1 MSGFDHLDLIW
12 LSERNMAVI
21 YVSGDA
27 PGDFV
32 TAAIILKG
40 ADGTDQF
47 IPYEGYLEGAPIGFS
62 IGRDE
67 TYSVSVI
74 GFGPSTEPIELAMWT
89 LDKDFLGDSFLSSGA
104 QFPKSQSPKSQSSK
118 SLPSNSLALI
128 ETSDAV
134 DMSLLGFGERTR
146 DWQEE
151 TLSEIG
157 FNTIDYS
164 LQGGVEYSDLL
175 SNFLQD
181 MRGLD
186 DETFT
191 SFFVTAT
198 PSKTLDDEV
207 IVGPSLHLRP
217 MHHFHFGLSVQCHSL
232 VIEEEALR
240 VDAGTIYGEVEELS
254 NPMEGAAILNRHG
267 GLETRDVPELIL
279 NAGPTRDQVDF
290 LLGHG
295 YQIHWRRQFENWSSD
310 DGVTGHAPETEFL
323 DVSSLG
329 ISSLQAGRSDGRPF
343 IMQPFLERSHL
354 LQHEGQHFFRFE
366 VEDAII
372 GDVVGVVFSSEEASL
387 DIDLHI
393 EGELKYQLQS
403 EKALLFIFMGADG
416 FVPLTDDILMMPDNL
431 GVSARLEGH
440 IDQALKSVQSSRS
453 LKKERYRS
461 AKGLLE
467 RDSSLQEIFE
477 TDALQDL
484 ASDGPF
490 GPELM
495 VYRDH
500 ILRVAHSADMAHW
513 MVDLSAAPKGMRR
526 GKLIDMLRFEMFNKA
541 PQLAHALVFNQSFRQ
556 KFQSKPI
563 DPHSF
568 QMPVLEYL
576 MSKLYSDP
584 VIDWAMRL
592 KGESQAILWH
602 LVLKRPD
609 MVEQLYDLKLE
620 PDIALNPFD
629 DQVLSHVETA
639 LQDSHQINVDLIEK
653 KVIPIFRAMGDDAK
667 AKDLT
672 DFAHALQFGADGK
685 ALSLGELSVCLAAVE
700 RASDQWSLW
709 CEQASSIFQP
719 LVDPLGLDLPLFDK
733 SAGGDTEPGADEDI
747 TFEAAKNADE
757 LRRSIGHLIERLIKE
772 QELPSELLD
781 QGLEFIDGLETNVL
795 LEEIAKK
802 LDLALKYQRDLAVG
816 VQVVF
821 DEFDV
826 TLNDLEIIQSLSPEI
841 WPKLAD
847 FPPSFA
853 DPLKKQQRSSKSVF
867 DKLIKNFA
875 QKAHPNDELFHT
887 TLKNA
892 LSDLETSLP
901 LLHWLEVGEDMEK
914 RVKTLQKKLNT
925 ALLKVNP
932 ASVKLRRSKVLS
944 QAVKDIVEAERQGP
958 FGWPLLVQSLDI
970 IEQDLPKELM

>member
-12 LSERNMAVI
+12 LSEQNLAVI
-21 YVSGDA
+21 YVSGEA
-27 PGDFV
+27 PGDYV

-47 IPYEGYLEGAPIGFS
+47 IPYDGYLEGAPIGFS

-67 TYSVSVI
+67 TYNVSVI

-89 LDKDFLGDSFLSSGA
+89 LDHEFETQDFTQKQSASTGDLSLSQASGA
-104 QFPKSQSPKSQSSK
+104 QV
-118 SLPSNSLALI
+118 
-128 ETSDAV
+128 SDVV
-134 DMSLLGFGERTR
+134 DLSLLGFGERSR
-146 DWQEE
+146 EWQGENL
-151 TLSEIG
+151 TEIG

-164 LQGGVEYSDLL
+164 IQGGVEYGDLL

-186 DETFT
+186 DENFT

-198 PSKTLDDEV
+198 PSKIIDGEV
-207 IVGPSLHLRP
+207 FVGPSLHLRP
-217 MHHFHFGLSVQCHSL
+217 MHHFHFGLSIQCHSL
-232 VIEEEALR
+232 EIEHEAER
-240 VDAGTIYGEVEELS
+240 VDVGTIYSEAEDLT
-254 NPMEGAAILNRHG
+254 NPMEGAAILSRHG
-267 GLETRDVPELIL
+267 GFETRDVPELIL
-279 NAGPTRDQVDF
+279 NAGPSREQVEF
-290 LLGHG
+290 LLTNSF
-295 YQIHWRRQFENWSSD
+295 QIHWRRQLENWSSGD
-310 DGVTGHAPETEFL
+310 MSEKDGFREIDFL
-323 DVSSLG
+323 KGPDLND
-329 ISSLQAGRSDGRPF
+329 QPF
-343 IMQPFLERSHL
+343 VMQPFSERSHL
-354 LQHEGQHFFRFE
+354 FQHGGQHFFRFE

-372 GDVVGVVFSSEEASL
+372 GDVIGVVFSSEEASL

-403 EKALLFIFMGADG
+403 EQALLFIFMGADG
-416 FVPLTDDILMMPDNL
+416 FVLLTDDILKMPDNL
-431 GVSARLEGH
+431 GVSARLERH
-440 IDQALKSVQSSRS
+440 IDQGLKTVQSSRS

-467 RDSSLQEIFE
+467 RDSSLQDIIDS
-477 TDALQDL
+477 DALHNL
-484 ASDGPF
+484 ASEGPF

-513 MVDLSAAPKGMRR
+513 MVDLSSAPKGMRR
-526 GKLIDMLRFEMFNKA
+526 GKLVDMLRFEMFNKA

-556 KFQSKPI
+556 KFQTKPI

-639 LQDSHQINVDLIEK
+639 LNDSHQINVDLIEK
-653 KVIPIFRAMGDDAK
+653 KVIPIFRAMGDEAK
-667 AKDLT
+667 AKDLA

-709 CEQASSIFQP
+709 CEQASKIFQP
-719 LVDPLGLDLPLFDK
+719 LVEPLVLDLPLFD
-733 SAGGDTEPGADEDI
+733 GDASFST
-747 TFEAAKNADE
+747 AKNAEE
-757 LRRSIGHLIERLIKE
+757 LRNSIGHLIERLIKE
-772 QELPSELLD
+772 QELSADLLD

-795 LEEIAKK
+795 LEEIATK

-816 VQVVF
+816 VGSLF
-821 DEFDV
+821 DAFDV
-826 TLNDLEIIQSLSPEI
+826 TQNDLEIIQSLSPET
-841 WPKLAD
+841 WPKLSD
-847 FPPSFA
+847 FPASFA
-853 DPLKKQQRSSKSVF
+853 DPLKKQQRSSKSSF
-867 DKLIKNFA
+867 DKLIKGFA
-875 QKAHPNDELFHT
+875 QKAHPNDELFHR

-892 LSDLETSLP
+892 LSELENSLP

-914 RVKTLQKKLNT
+914 RVKRLQKKLNT

-944 QAVKDIVEAERQGP
+944 EAVKDIVEAERQGP
-958 FGWPLLVQSLDI
+958 YGWPLLAHSLDV

>member
-12 LSERNMAVI
+12 LSERNMAII
-21 YVSGDA
+21 YVRGDT
-27 PGDFV
+27 PGDYV
-32 TAAIILKG
+32 SAAIILKG

-74 GFGPSTEPIELAMWT
+74 GFGPSTEPVELAMWT
-89 LDKDFLGDSFLSSGA
+89 LDKDLGDKHLAQKSFTSSDTA
-104 QFPKSQSPKSQSSK
+104 
-118 SLPSNSLALI
+118 SLPQ
-128 ETSDAV
+128 TSDAV
-134 DMSLLGFGERTR
+134 DMSLVGFGERTR
-146 DWQEE
+146 DWQGE
-151 TLSEIG
+151 TLTEIG

-164 LQGGVEYSDLL
+164 IQGGVEYSDLL
-175 SNFLQD
+175 STFLQD

-186 DETFT
+186 EENFT

-198 PSKTLDDEV
+198 PSRNLDDEV

-232 VIEEEALR
+232 EIEALEIGEGDER
-240 VDAGTIYGEVEELS
+240 IDAGTIYNEAEELT
-254 NPMEGAAILNRHG
+254 NPMEGAAILSRHG
-267 GLETRDVPELIL
+267 GFEYRDVPELIL
-279 NAGPTRDQVDF
+279 NAGPSREQVDF
-290 LLGHG
+290 LLANG

-310 DGVTGHAPETEFL
+310 DGVSEGDLESGRDAGSLDTGG
-323 DVSSLG
+323 LG
-329 ISSLQAGRSDGRPF
+329 GTFANGRSF

-354 LQHEGQHFFRFE
+354 LQHDGQHFFRFQI
-366 VEDAII
+366 EDAII

-393 EGELKYQLQS
+393 ERELKYQLRS
-403 EKALLFIFMGADG
+403 EQALLFIFMGADG
-416 FVPLTDDILMMPDNL
+416 FVLLTDDILNMPDNL
-431 GVSARLEGH
+431 GVTSRLEGH
-440 IDQALKSVQSSRS
+440 IDLGLKSVQSSPS
-453 LKKERYRS
+453 LKKERLRS

-467 RDSSLQEIFE
+467 RDRSLQDIIE
-477 TDALQDL
+477 TETLQDL
-484 ASDGPF
+484 ASEGPF

-513 MVDLSAAPKGMRR
+513 MVDLASAPKGMRR
-526 GKLIDMLRFEMFNKA
+526 GKLIDMLRFDIFNKA

-556 KFQSKPI
+556 KFQTKPI

-602 LVLKRPD
+602 LVLKRPE

-639 LQDSHQINVDLIEK
+639 LNDSHQINDDLIEK
-653 KVIPIFRAMGDDAK
+653 KVIPIFRAMGDDGK

-672 DFAHALQFGADGK
+672 DFAHALQFGAEGK

-709 CEQASSIFQP
+709 CEQASKIFQP
-719 LVDPLGLDLPLFDK
+719 LVEPLVLDLPLFDGE
-733 SAGGDTEPGADEDI
+733 AGVGGDVC
-747 TFEAAKNADE
+747 FEAAKNVDE
-757 LRRSIGHLIERLIKE
+757 LRNSIGHLIERLIKE
-772 QELPSELLD
+772 QELSSDLLD
-781 QGLEFIDGLETNVL
+781 QGLEFIQGVETNVL
-795 LEEIAKK
+795 LEEIASK

-816 VQVVF
+816 VNIIF

-826 TLNDLEIIQSLSPEI
+826 TQSDLEIIHSLSPET
-841 WPKLAD
+841 WPTLSD
-847 FPPSFA
+847 FPPGFA
-853 DPLKKQQRSSKSVF
+853 DPLKKQQRSRKSTF
-867 DKLIKNFA
+867 DKLIKSFA
-875 QKAHPNDELFHT
+875 QKAHPNDELFHE

-892 LSDLETSLP
+892 LSELETSLP

-932 ASVKLRRSKVLS
+932 ASVKLRRSKILS
-944 QAVKDIVEAERQGP
+944 DAVKDIVEAERQGP
-958 FGWPLLVQSLDI
+958 FGWPRLVHSLDV
-970 IEQDLPKELM
+970 IEQDLSKELM

>member
-74 GFGPSTEPIELAMWT
+74 GFSPSTEPVELAMWT
-89 LDKDFLGDSFLSSGA
+89 LDKDFLVEGSVSPVPLSLS
-104 QFPKSQSPKSQSSK
+104 
-118 SLPSNSLALI
+118 
-128 ETSDAV
+128 ETSDVV

-207 IVGPSLHLRP
+207 VVGPALHLRP

-240 VDAGTIYGEVEELS
+240 VDTGTIYGEVEELS

-267 GLETRDVPELIL
+267 GLETRDVPELII
-279 NAGPTRDQVDF
+279 NAGQTRDQVDF
-290 LLGHG
+290 LLAHG

-310 DGVTGHAPETEFL
+310 DDAIGYEPETGFL
-323 DVSSLG
+323 DVGSLDL
-329 ISSLQAGRSDGRPF
+329 SSLQGGRADGRPF
-343 IMQPFLERSHL
+343 VMQPFLERSHL

-372 GDVVGVVFSSEEASL
+372 GDVVGVVFSCEEASL

-416 FVPLTDDILMMPDNL
+416 FVLLTDDILMMPDNL

-440 IDQALKSVQSSRS
+440 IDQGLKAVQSSRS
-453 LKKERYRS
+453 LKKERHRS

-467 RDSSLQEIFE
+467 RDSSLQDIIE
-477 TDALQDL
+477 TEALQDL
-484 ASDGPF
+484 ASEGPF

-513 MVDLSAAPKGMRR
+513 MAQLSSAPKGMRR
-526 GKLIDMLRFEMFNKA
+526 GKLIDMLRFEMFTKA

-602 LVLKRPD
+602 LVLKRPE

-719 LVDPLGLDLPLFDK
+719 LVEPLGLDLPLFEK
-733 SAGGDTEPGADEDI
+733 SARSDGETGFDEDV

-772 QELPSELLD
+772 QELPAELLD
-781 QGLEFIDGLETNVL
+781 QGLEFIEGLETNVL

-816 VQVVF
+816 VRAVF
-821 DEFDV
+821 EEFDV
-826 TLNDLEIIQSLSPEI
+826 TLNDLEIVQSLSPEV
-841 WPKLAD
+841 WPTLTD
-847 FPPSFA
+847 FPASFA

-867 DKLIKNFA
+867 DKLIKKFA

-892 LSDLETSLP
+892 LSDLEASLP
-901 LLHWLEVGEDMEK
+901 LLHWLEVGQDMEK
-914 RVKTLQKKLNT
+914 RVKRLQKKLNT

-944 QAVKDIVEAERQGP
+944 QAVKDIVVAERQGP
-958 FGWPLLVQSLDI
+958 FGWPLLVQSLEV